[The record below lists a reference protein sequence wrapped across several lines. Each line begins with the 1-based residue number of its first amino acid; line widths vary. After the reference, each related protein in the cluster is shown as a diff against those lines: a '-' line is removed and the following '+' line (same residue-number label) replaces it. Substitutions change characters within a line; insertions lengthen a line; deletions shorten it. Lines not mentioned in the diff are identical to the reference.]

1 MKIRRTQYVTAM
13 WTRAVT
19 EAPANGLSPTDY
31 GWYVDNSLL
40 KPTWFEG
47 PATPDCLFA
56 EKSTNRQNRESE
68 DNNDTVSEAD
78 DELERLSDEVWS
90 EDSDSEEEED
100 DD

>member
-19 EAPANGLSPTDY
+19 EAPAIGLSPTDY

-40 KPTWFEG
+40 KPKWFEG

-56 EKSTNRQNRESE
+56 EDSTNGQNRANE
-68 DNNDTVSEAD
+68 DDSNIMSEAGD
-78 DELERLSDEVWS
+78 GLERLCDEVWS
-90 EDSDSEEEED
+90 EDSDFEEED
-100 DD
+100 D